1 MATDPPPLDAFISY
15 SRRDRDFTARL
26 EAALK
31 AYRPPRELAVAQRTL
46 AVFRDESDI
55 EAGDYDEV
63 IGRHLAQSRRLI
75 VVCSPAARASR
86 YVDDEIA
93 RFVRL
98 HGAQAVVPVLIDG
111 LANNEAGPDQQDR
124 MAFPSALVAAMQM
137 PLAVSWRGF
146 DPKRDKVDRG
156 AFEGPWYQLLAH
168 LYGVSRAEIEQRDKR
183 RQQRRRRIAWSITGA
198 VVLVLCVAL
207 VLTLLARNEAVRQRD
222 LAEQRR
228 LAMQARQLNVE
239 AAAALALDGEGVQRS
254 LLLTL
259 ESLASHWTVEGQA
272 ALLRHLDRLA
282 PRGRRVA
289 GPHRAP
295 VVALDA
301 DAQGR
306 WIASE
311 SADLLLVREAGT
323 LREVH
328 RAERL
333 GGNST
338 LRAVA
343 FSPDGRWL
351 VAGCPERAGCVWDTS
366 TWRIVLPLGDG
377 GQVLRA
383 AAFDADTRRLAAVV
397 PGRTPVQLYATDDWR
412 TLPLPPADDIAGR
425 MVDGLGF
432 AASYRLVLKVADQV
446 IWWDLD
452 PPARLD
458 ANPGHAGWAFAY
470 ADTTLV
476 TQDRERRLRVHEVD
490 YGSVL
495 PDPIEKPGPWQR
507 RVAERSPLA
516 FLDWAGWPALAAID
530 VDGLAV
536 VWPRAG
542 PRDPLHLAGGISLG
556 VGPGALLVG
565 RPDGS
570 LEITPLDRPE
580 TLRLERP
587 GAVQAV
593 ALAPDGGR
601 VALRD
606 ATGHVAVFDTVHG
619 KTLAE
624 FDSVPGEGTLA
635 FSRDG
640 RWLVLAGLRELRV
653 HDAAD
658 GRERLRHAAG
668 QPLRQVGWSADG
680 RWLLAV
686 SDRQLW
692 RFAAEGWQAQAPIEP
707 AEGITAVRLSP
718 DGRAVATTGFAD
730 IARGFGLRQPSITRV
745 WDLAGGSALAWQSHE
760 AEDLA
765 RIGSGVSWARRASDA
780 TGEWTTRTAGGDA
793 ALGAQAAGWPMLQTL
808 DESHAAPDAPW
819 LRTRDAHGVA
829 LAQRAVER
837 AARAHGKAPAALA
850 FSGDGRRLASAGEDG
865 SVRLWPLTTDDLV
878 ADACRRLLRNL
889 GDDEWKNALGD
900 LPYRRGCPTLP
911 GPATAAP
918 GAR

>member
-1 MATDPPPLDAFISY
+1 MSTDPLPLDAFISY
-15 SRRDRDFTARL
+15 SRRDRAFAERL

-31 AYRPPRELAVAQRTL
+31 AYRPPRELAVAQRHL

-63 IGRHLAQSRRLI
+63 IGRHLAQSRRLV
-75 VVCSPAARASR
+75 VVCSPAARASK

-93 RFVRL
+93 RYVRL

-111 LANNEAGPDQQDR
+111 LANNEAAPDQHDR
-124 MAFPSALVAAMQM
+124 MAFPGALVAAMQM

-183 RQQRRRRIAWSITGA
+183 RQQRRRRIAWSVTGA
-198 VVLVLCVAL
+198 VVATLCAAL
-207 VLTLLARNEAVRQRD
+207 VLTVLARNEAVRQRD

-228 LAMQARQLNVE
+228 LATQARQLNVE
-239 AAAALALDGEGVQRS
+239 AAAALALDGEGVQRG
-254 LLLTL
+254 LLLSL
-259 ESLASHWTVEGQA
+259 ESLASHWTVEAQA

-282 PRGRRVA
+282 PRGRRID

-295 VVALDA
+295 VVALAA

-311 SADLLLVREAGT
+311 SADLLLVREADT

-333 GGNST
+333 GGNSS
-338 LRAVA
+338 LRAVT

-351 VAGCPERAGCVWDTS
+351 AAGCTERAGCVWDTA
-366 TWRIVLPLGDG
+366 TWRSVLTLGEG

-383 AAFDADTRRLAAVV
+383 AAFDADSRRLAAVV
-397 PGRTPVQLYATDDWR
+397 PGRTPVQLYATDGWR
-412 TLPLPPADDIAGR
+412 ALPLPPADDIAGR

-432 AASYRLVLKVADQV
+432 VASYRLVLKVADKV
-446 IWWDLD
+446 LWWDLD

-458 ANPGHAGWAFAY
+458 ASPGHAGWAFAY
-470 ADTTLV
+470 AGTTLV
-476 TQDRERRLRVHEVD
+476 TQDGERRLRVHEVD

-495 PDPIEKPGPWQR
+495 PELIEQPGPWQR
-507 RVAERSPLA
+507 RVAERAPLV

-530 VDGLAV
+530 VDGMAV

-556 VGPGALLVG
+556 AGPGGLLVG
-565 RPDGS
+565 RPDGRI
-570 LEITPLDRPE
+570 EITALDRPE
-580 TLRLERP
+580 TLRLDRP
-587 GAVQAV
+587 DAVQAL

-606 ATGHVAVFDTVHG
+606 AAGRVAVFDTVQG
-619 KTLAE
+619 QRLAGFE
-624 FDSVPGEGTLA
+624 SVPGEGTLA

-640 RWLVLAGLRELRV
+640 RWLVLAGPRELRV

-668 QPLRQVGWSADG
+668 QAFGPVGWSADG

-686 SDRQLW
+686 SDRQLL
-692 RFAAEGWQAQAPIEP
+692 RFGVEGWQALAPIAP
-707 AEGITAVRLSP
+707 AEGITAVRLST
-718 DGRAVATTGFAD
+718 DGHAVATTGYSD
-730 IARGFGLRQPSITRV
+730 IARGVGLRQPSITRV
-745 WDLAGGSALAWQSHE
+745 WELATGRALAWQSHE

-765 RIGSGVSWARRASDA
+765 RIGSGVTWARRASGA
-780 TGEWTTRTAGGDA
+780 TGEWTSRTAGGDA
-793 ALGAQAAGWPMLQTL
+793 ALAGQAAGWPMLHTL
-808 DESHAAPDAPW
+808 DESHAAPQRPW
-819 LRTRDAHGVA
+819 LQTRDAHGVT
-829 LAQRAVER
+829 LAQRAAER
-837 AARAHGKAPAALA
+837 AARAHGKAPSALA
-850 FSGDGRRLASAGEDG
+850 FSADGRRLASTGEDR
-865 SVRLWPLTTDDLV
+865 SVRLWPLTADDLV

-889 GDDEWKNALGD
+889 SAEEWQRALGD
-900 LPYRRGCPTLP
+900 LPYRSGCAGLP
-911 GPATAAP
+911 GPTPLP

>member
-1 MATDPPPLDAFISY
+1 MAAEPASLDAFISY
-15 SRRDRDFTARL
+15 SRRDRAFAERL

-31 AYRPPRELAVAQRTL
+31 AYRPPRELAVAQRHL

-63 IGRHLAQSRRLI
+63 IGRHLAQSRRLV
-75 VVCSPAARASR
+75 VVCSPAARASK

-93 RFVRL
+93 RYVRL

-111 LANNEAGPDQQDR
+111 LANNEAGPDQQER
-124 MAFPSALVAAMQM
+124 MAFPPALVAAMQM

-146 DPKRDKVDRG
+146 DPHRDKVDRG
-156 AFEGPWYQLLAH
+156 AFAGPWYQLLAH
-168 LYGVSRAEIEQRDKR
+168 LYGVSRAEIEQRDQR
-183 RQQRRRRIAWSITGA
+183 RQQRRRRIAWSVTGA
-198 VVLVLCVAL
+198 VVAALSAAL
-207 VLTLLARNEAVRQRD
+207 VLTVLARNEAVRQRD

-228 LAMQARQLNVE
+228 LATQARQLNVE
-239 AAAALALDGEGVQRS
+239 AAAALALDGEGVQRG
-254 LLLTL
+254 LLLSL
-259 ESLASHWTVEGQA
+259 ESLTSHWTVEAQA

-282 PRGRRVA
+282 PRGRRID

-295 VVALDA
+295 VVALAA

-311 SADLLLVREAGT
+311 SADLLLVREADT

-333 GGNST
+333 GGNSS
-338 LRAVA
+338 LRTVT

-351 VAGCPERAGCVWDTS
+351 AAGCTERAGCVWDTA
-366 TWRIVLPLGDG
+366 TWRSVLTLGEG

-383 AAFDADTRRLAAVV
+383 AAFDAASRRLATSV

-412 TLPLPPADDIAGR
+412 ALPLPPADEIGGR

-432 AASYRLVLKVADQV
+432 VASYRLVLKTADKV
-446 IWWDLD
+446 LWWELD

-458 ANPGHAGWAFAY
+458 AGAGHEGWAFSY

-476 TQDRERRLRVHEVD
+476 TQDRERRLHLYEVD

-495 PDPIEKPGPWQR
+495 PDPVEKPGPWQR

-530 VDGLAV
+530 VDGMAV

-556 VGPGALLVG
+556 AAPGGLLVG
-565 RPDGS
+565 RPDGR
-570 LEITPLDRPE
+570 LELTALDRPE
-580 TLRLERP
+580 MLRLERP
-587 GAVQAV
+587 DTVQAL

-606 ATGHVAVFDTVHG
+606 AAGRVVVFDTVQG
-619 KTLAE
+619 QRLAGFE
-624 FDSVPGEGTLA
+624 SAPGEGTLA

-640 RWLVLAGLRELRV
+640 RWLVLAGPRELRV

-658 GRERLRHAAG
+658 GRERLRHVADE
-668 QPLRQVGWSADG
+668 PLRSVGWSPDG

-686 SDRQLW
+686 SDRRLW
-692 RFAAEGWQAQAPIEP
+692 RFDAEGWQARPPIEP
-707 AEGITAVRLSP
+707 EEGITAVRLGP
-718 DGRAVATTGFAD
+718 DGRSVASTGFAD
-730 IARGFGLRQPSITRV
+730 IARGLGLRRPSITRV
-745 WDLAGGSALAWQSHE
+745 WNLADGSALAWRSHE

-765 RIGSGVSWARRASDA
+765 RLGNITWARRASEA
-780 TGEWTTRTAGGDA
+780 AGEWTTRSSGGDA
-793 ALGAQAAGWPMLQTL
+793 PLAAQAPGWPLLQTL
-808 DESHAAPDAPW
+808 ADGHAAPDRPW
-819 LRTRDAHGVA
+819 LQTRDAHGST

-837 AARAHGKAPAALA
+837 AARAHGKEPVALA
-850 FSGDGRRLASAGEDG
+850 FSADGRRLATAGDDG
-865 SVRLWPLTTDDLV
+865 SVRLWPLTTEDLV

-889 GDDEWKNALGD
+889 TPAEWQQALGD
-900 LPYRRGCPTLP
+900 LPYRRGCAALP
-911 GPATAAP
+911 GAAVPAQ
-918 GAR
+918 GGR